1 MKGQSTHLQTKRTTV
16 FNQQLIYRKIQHM
29 LDSQSDLGA
38 GGKISTSTVFY
49 TIIHITLLKYFKS
62 LVTCDSLFKQT
73 PKKEDPSIC
82 FRSATLE
89 NFTPEHRSA
98 VVSDFECH
106 SPFALFHKKLNCNN
120 NRRVSPKKQK
130 NSNNNNNNN
139 NNDKN
144 NDSNNNI
151 ILL

>member
-1 MKGQSTHLQTKRTTV
+1 
-16 FNQQLIYRKIQHM
+16 M

-106 SPFALFHKKLNCNN
+106 SPFALLHKKLNCNN

-130 NSNNNNNNN
+130 
-139 NNDKN
+139 K
-144 NDSNNNI
+144 
-151 ILL
+151 

>member
-1 MKGQSTHLQTKRTTV
+1 
-16 FNQQLIYRKIQHM
+16 M
-29 LDSQSDLGA
+29 LHSHGDLGA
-38 GGKISTSTVFY
+38 GGKISASTVFD

-106 SPFALFHKKLNCNN
+106 SPFALLHNKLNCNN
-120 NRRVSPKKQK
+120 NSRVSPKKQIM
-130 NSNNNNNNN
+130 
-139 NNDKN
+139 
-144 NDSNNNI
+144 I
-151 ILL
+151 IIMIVIIIYFYRLIIIMWIGLYGIHTSSLS